1 MVTEAE
7 LLDRAREMRRHPTE
21 WEIRLW
27 RHLSNSQ
34 LSGYKFRRQAVIFP
48 YICDFFC
55 PAKGLIVEVDGDS
68 HDAPYDDR
76 RDDYLAEKGFETI
89 RVTNLDVRDSI
100 EGVVE
105 MIAASLA
112 RRPDRW
118 AGPHPNPAPEGEGLI
133 RATLG
138 AAATQLAAV
147 SDTPRLDAEL
157 LMAHALG
164 VTREHLL
171 LRDLDDPTPAT
182 FAGLVDRRLAHEP
195 VAYITGTRDFWT
207 ISLALGPGALIPR
220 PDSETLIEAAVVHF
234 TGTAP
239 ATVLDLGT
247 GPGTLL
253 LAALAE
259 WPDACGVG
267 VDASPAA
274 LDYARGN
281 AERLGMSG
289 RAGFIA
295 GDWAAAID
303 QRFDLVLCN
312 PPYVATDEAL
322 PADVRDHEPASA
334 LFAGADGLDD
344 YRIIAGQL
352 PRLIAPGGMAAIE
365 IGATQAEAVTAL
377 LTAQG
382 LNVAVRRDLAGCDR
396 CLVATP

>member
-1 MVTEAE
+1 VSGST
-7 LLDRAREMRRHPTE
+7 
-21 WEIRLW
+21 IRT
-27 RHLSNSQ
+27 
-34 LSGYKFRRQAVIFP
+34 A
-48 YICDFFC
+48 
-55 PAKGLIVEVDGDS
+55 
-68 HDAPYDDR
+68 
-76 RDDYLAEKGFETI
+76 LAE
-89 RVTNLDVRDSI
+89 
-100 EGVVE
+100 
-105 MIAASLA
+105 AAQ
-112 RRPDRW
+112 
-118 AGPHPNPAPEGEGLI
+118 
-133 RATLG
+133 
-138 AAATQLAAV
+138 QLAAV
-147 SDTPRLDAEL
+147 SDTPRLDVEL

-164 VTREHLL
+164 LAREHLL
-171 LRDLDDPTPAT
+171 LRHLDDPTPT
-182 FAGLVDRRLAHEP
+182 SFAALVERRRAHEP

-207 ISLALGPGALIPR
+207 ISLAVGPGALIPR
-220 PDSETLIEAAVVHF
+220 PDSETLIEAAVAHF
-234 TGTAP
+234 AGSSPT
-239 ATVLDLGT
+239 TVLDLGT

-267 VDASPAA
+267 VDASAAA

-289 RAGFIA
+289 RAGFIE

-312 PPYVATDEAL
+312 PPYVAAGDAL
-322 PADVRDHEPASA
+322 PAEVRDHEPSSA

-344 YRIIAGQL
+344 YRVIAGQL

-382 LNVAVRRDLAGCDR
+382 LRVAVRRDLAGRDR